1 MLGVKHFLE
10 QLNVNVKLVHYL
22 DASAAKGVLMRK
34 GSGKVKHL
42 EVRQLWG
49 QHMVERY
56 KVDVRKIPRKQDLAD
71 NFTHAIGRQ
80 GMELFY
86 ESVGLC

>member
-1 MLGVKHFLE
+1 MLGVRHLLE
-10 QLNVNVKLVHYL
+10 QLNVNPGLVHYL
-22 DASAAKGVLMRK
+22 DASAAKGVILRK
-34 GSGKVKHL
+34 GPGKVKHL

-56 KVDVRKIPRKQDLAD
+56 KVDVRKIPRKQNVAD
-71 NFTHAIGRQ
+71 GLTHAIGRQ
-80 GMELFY
+80 GLELFN